1 MKLSPN
7 LIEYIQSVVR
17 VCRLVGIESVIIEQ
31 GLVRGT
37 HGDRTVA
44 LIQNEGVPELPFGA
58 IGLTRLDILQ
68 SRFDVVKNMK
78 NVSIEANPKENTN
91 FIFSLTMK
99 GEGIKIDYR
108 CSDPSKIEARR
119 NVKDTMMHRVKVNPD
134 LVSMLTKGISAM
146 NIGNAQ
152 TPDVVSIISNTEGV
166 SIELVDVSN
175 DVFKYVF
182 APNAEPIGVGATGK
196 FAHRYPAKLLL
207 TLLRDN
213 PEGYFE
219 VGSMGLLK
227 MSVSGFNVVVV
238 PMA

>member
-7 LIEYIQSVVR
+7 LVEYIQSVVR

-44 LIQNEGVPELPFGA
+44 LIHSEDVPDLPFGA
-58 IGLTRLDILQ
+58 IGLTRLDVLQ
-68 SRFDVVKNMK
+68 SRFDVIKNVK
-78 NVSIEANPKENTN
+78 NVSIEANLKDNTN

-99 GEGIKIDYR
+99 GQGIKIDYR

-119 NVKDTMMHRVKVNPD
+119 SVKDAMIHRVQINPD
-134 LVSMLTKGISAM
+134 LISMLTKGISAM
-146 NIGNAQ
+146 NIGSAQ
-152 TPDVVSIISNTEGV
+152 TPDVVSIISNSEGV

-175 DVFKYVF
+175 DVFKYIF
-182 APNAEPIGVGATGK
+182 APSVEMIGQGATGK

-207 TLLRDN
+207 TILKDN
-213 PEGYFE
+213 PEGSFE

-227 MSVSGFNVVVV
+227 ASVNGFNVVVV